1 MNLQIQQ
8 ICERADLDQIKQIPP
23 RILPIKDMLLYLE
36 TKWKDYDFLLCS
48 SDTGLSMEI
57 YYMQQKTME
66 CILYLKKIQ

>member
-1 MNLQIQQ
+1 
-8 ICERADLDQIKQIPP
+8 
-23 RILPIKDMLLYLE
+23 MLLYLE